1 MKTIST
7 QRLEVEGAKECPF
20 CGELPVADAVTFDDG
35 TTHVHLVCERSD
47 CQVNVFVIGNTL
59 DEAIEKWNRRAD

>member
-1 MKTIST
+1 MKTISM
-7 QRLEVEGAKECPF
+7 QRLEVEGVKECPF
-20 CGELPVADAVTFDDG
+20 CGESPVADAVTFDNGKTD
-35 TTHVHLVCERSD
+35 VHLLCEGSD